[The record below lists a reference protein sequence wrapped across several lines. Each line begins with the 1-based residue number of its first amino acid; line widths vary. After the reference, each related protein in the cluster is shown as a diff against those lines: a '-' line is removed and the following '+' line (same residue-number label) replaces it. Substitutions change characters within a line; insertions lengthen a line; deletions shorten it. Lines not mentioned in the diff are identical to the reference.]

1 MTLVIFLYYIVAIPY
16 LMYTVKKDYISPS
29 LIFLGMQVVMFSG
42 ILTYTNFSFS
52 ADKKLVL
59 IYFIALIMFILGTLV
74 SKYFYPTKKLP
85 YRVSKDGLNLQQ
97 CCIILGLVFISV
109 VACSYLFVSS
119 GYNVFLNILNSL
131 VGGGVDNYTDE
142 RIALYSIRGVGYI
155 YQFRVYIFPVLCAF
169 MVSCSENKWIRRI
182 GIVCMPLML
191 VFLLGTGQRLGFI
204 VFVVIYLV
212 ALLYI
217 YRIYRTKS
225 IKIAIMV
232 ISIGALL
239 VFMVLTIYNGRV
251 SSGESVF
258 KSVFSRIFNENQEC
272 AVVAFRYIDSKENQ
286 WGYDW
291 FMSLKDIL
299 PGKNEYKQL
308 SYVIFEVMYG
318 TDRGTSP
325 PCIWGSAYY
334 NFGWFGIVL
343 MPFVMGVLYHKLY
356 YVFRKQRINKLR
368 IFLYSAMFVILGLW
382 FADNPLYIFNQGFIT
397 IFIMLVLLKPVKKG
411 CENVDR
417 R

>member
-1 MTLVIFLYYIVAIPY
+1 
-16 LMYTVKKDYISPS
+16 
-29 LIFLGMQVVMFSG
+29 
-42 ILTYTNFSFS
+42 
-52 ADKKLVL
+52 
-59 IYFIALIMFILGTLV
+59 
-74 SKYFYPTKKLP
+74 
-85 YRVSKDGLNLQQ
+85 
-97 CCIILGLVFISV
+97 
-109 VACSYLFVSS
+109 
-119 GYNVFLNILNSL
+119 
-131 VGGGVDNYTDE
+131 
-142 RIALYSIRGVGYI
+142 
-155 YQFRVYIFPVLCAF
+155 
-169 MVSCSENKWIRRI
+169 
-182 GIVCMPLML
+182 
-191 VFLLGTGQRLGFI
+191 
-204 VFVVIYLV
+204 
-212 ALLYI
+212 
-217 YRIYRTKS
+217 
-225 IKIAIMV
+225 MV